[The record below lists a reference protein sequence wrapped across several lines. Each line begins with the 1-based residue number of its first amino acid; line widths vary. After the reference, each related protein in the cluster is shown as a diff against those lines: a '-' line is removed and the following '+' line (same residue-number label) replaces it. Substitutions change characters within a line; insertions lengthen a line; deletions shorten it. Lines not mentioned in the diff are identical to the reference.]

1 MDPSSRSSLG
11 KRSRRDSPS
20 RRATPASSTEE
31 HSRGNTS
38 HQSSSHSLPS
48 IRQLHP
54 YLPPSG
60 MSQQHIAGS
69 SEGGSYSYPP
79 PTQGYAVAS
88 SSNVPM
94 TSHDPSQLNMS
105 SQTQESHRPTRERGD
120 SDHEGDDP
128 SGPPKKKRRRQ
139 ALSCT
144 GQ

>member
-11 KRSRRDSPS
+11 KRSRRDSQS
-20 RRATPASSTEE
+20 RRPTPGLTTEE
-31 HSRGNTS
+31 RSRGNTS

-54 YLPPSG
+54 YLPLSS
-60 MSQQHIAGS
+60 MSQQHIPGS

-79 PTQGYAVAS
+79 PPTQGYTVAS

-94 TSHDPSQLNMS
+94 TSHDPSQINMPG
-105 SQTQESHRPTRERGD
+105 QTQETHRPTRGD

-144 GQ
+144 G